1 MAIGWLSVLQA
12 VPWSDVIANAPKVA
26 EGAKKLWSTVAKKP
40 VPDPADLAEATQ
52 ARAEVDPAASSR
64 QAQALAALD
73 ARVVA
78 MEAGAAQ
85 MHEQLLASSELIKA
99 LAEQNTQLIQ
109 RIEANRVRVVW
120 MSWLAAVGAGAGLA
134 GLGLALSAG

>member
-40 VPDPADLAEATQ
+40 VPTTETPAEA
-52 ARAEVDPAASSR
+52 ASPEATSP
-64 QAQALAALD
+64 QAQALAVLE
-73 ARVVA
+73 ARVAATEASVA
-78 MEAGAAQ
+78 Q
-85 MHEQLLASSELIKA
+85 LHEQLLASSELIKA
-99 LAEQNTQLIQ
+99 LAEQNAQLIQ

-120 MSWLAAVGAGAGLA
+120 VTWAALVGAGSGLA
-134 GLGLALSAG
+134 GLALAWASRLG

>member
-40 VPDPADLAEATQ
+40 VPTPAEPDAT
-52 ARAEVDPAASSR
+52 ASPATSP
-64 QAQALAALD
+64 QAQAVALLEGRLA
-73 ARVVA
+73 A
-78 MEAGAAQ
+78 MEAATAQ

-99 LAEQNTQLIQ
+99 LADQNAQLVQ

-120 MSWLAAVGAGAGLA
+120 VTWAACVGAGAGLI
-134 GLGLALSAG
+134 GLALAWGSRLG

>member
-1 MAIGWLSVLQA
+1 MAIGWLTVLQA

-40 VPDPADLAEATQ
+40 VTEAAEA
-52 ARAEVDPAASSR
+52 APAMAAVDPVSPH
-64 QAQALAALD
+64 AQALAALD
-73 ARVVA
+73 ARVA
-78 MEAGAAQ
+78 ATEAAAAQ

-109 RIEANRVRVVW
+109 RIESNRVRVVW
-120 MSWLAAVGAGAGLA
+120 FTWLAVVGAGAGLI
-134 GLGLALSAG
+134 GLALAWGQTLA